1 MRYPLSKALGMCV
14 AGGVLVAA
22 GLGALTW
29 GSQLVFDELDM
40 AQGMVEPGGGVTAS
54 KYMDAGQPG
63 VYAVESP
70 DLDSVRAVLYGPE
83 GVISDQMHGRG
94 ASEGLFEA
102 VRDGVYELEVSNEG
116 DVEGF
121 LAGYVGPQP
130 DAEQMSVAF
139 ISIYVLVAGMGLFAG
154 GLVYAVISRRRVS

>member
-1 MRYPLSKALGMCV
+1 MSKVLGMCV

-22 GLGALTW
+22 GLGAMTW
-29 GSQLVFDELDM
+29 GSQIVFDELDV
-40 AQGMVEPGGGVTAS
+40 AQGTVEPGGAVTAS

-70 DLDSVRAVLYGPE
+70 DLDSVRAVLYGPG
-83 GVISDQMHGRG
+83 GVISDEMHGRG

-102 VRDGVYELEVSNEG
+102 VRDGVYELEVSNAGQES
-116 DVEGF
+116 GF

-130 DAEQMSVAF
+130 DAEQMSIAF
-139 ISIYVLVAGMGLFAG
+139 VSVYVLVAGMGLFAG
-154 GLVYAVISRRRVS
+154 GLVYAAISRRRVS